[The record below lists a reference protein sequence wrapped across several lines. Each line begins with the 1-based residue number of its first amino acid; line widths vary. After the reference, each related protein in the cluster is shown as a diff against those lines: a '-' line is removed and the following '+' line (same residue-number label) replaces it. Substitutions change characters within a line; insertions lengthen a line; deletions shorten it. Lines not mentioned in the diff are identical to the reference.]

1 MRVMRAHLPTEMLA
15 FWLVEFV
22 LGMAVFYMLLVPAG
36 SVAGIDMRAADR
48 AAILALTLGLGAA
61 LAGLYRP
68 EIVVGARRL
77 VGSTLTGGLI
87 AFTLIFLCVFAA
99 DRNFRDFVRGDVVA
113 VLKMLAAWLVLLLA
127 TRLALN
133 YALLR
138 GWFLRTVLIVGSPND
153 AASLASAIHGHRPGF
168 IRIGGV
174 VPASALPDL
183 LATRR
188 RGRVG
193 RGRLWGVVVTRAAR
207 AEIPVGALMA
217 RRHETPL
224 LFGETEFRES
234 RLRRLDIDN
243 LDPDWL
249 LYADRIGRA
258 RIGQFLHRALDL
270 IGAAIL
276 VVVSLP
282 VMLLTAIAIRLE
294 DGKPI
299 LYRQTRVGRDGR
311 PFTVYKFRS
320 MRVDAEARGA
330 VWAAERDPRVT
341 RVGTIIRRLRIDE
354 LPQLLN
360 VIAGDMALVGPRPE
374 RPEFTSELA
383 DRIPGYADRLSVKPG
398 ITGWAQVSAPY
409 AASIDDARIKL
420 SYDLYYIKNRSLL
433 LDLLILA
440 STVRVVLFR
449 EGAR

>member
-1 MRVMRAHLPTEMLA
+1 MRVMRAHLPAEMLA

-22 LGMAVFYMLLVPAG
+22 LGMGLFYVVLMPAG
-36 SVAGIDMRAADR
+36 AATSLDVGVADR
-48 AAILALTLGLGAA
+48 AAILALTLGLGGA

-68 EIVVGARRL
+68 EVVVEARRL
-77 VGSTLTGGLI
+77 VGGTLTGGLM
-87 AFTLIFLCVFAA
+87 AFPIMFLCAYTL
-99 DRNFRDFVRGDVVA
+99 DSSFRGLLNDDSLA
-113 VLKMLAAWLVLLLA
+113 VLKVLVAWLVLLLA

-133 YALLR
+133 YALMR
-138 GWFLRTVLIVGSPND
+138 GWFLRTVLIVGSPSD
-153 AASLASAIHGHRPGF
+153 AAGLASAIHGHRPGF

-174 VPASALPDL
+174 VPATALPDL
-183 LATRR
+183 LATRS
-188 RGRVG
+188 RGRFG

-217 RRHETPL
+217 RRHESPL
-224 LFGETEFRES
+224 LFGEMEFRES

-249 LYADRIGRA
+249 LYADRAGRS
-258 RIGQFLHRALDL
+258 RIGQFLHRTLDL
-270 IGAAIL
+270 VGATIL
-276 VVVSLP
+276 LVVSLP
-282 VMLLTAIAIRLE
+282 MMLMTAIAIRLE
-294 DGKPI
+294 DGKPV
-299 LYRQTRVGRDGR
+299 LYRQIRVGRDGR
-311 PFTVYKFRS
+311 TFTVYKFRS

-330 VWAAERDPRVT
+330 VWAEERDPRVT
-341 RVGTIIRRLRIDE
+341 RVGAIIRRLRIDE

-374 RPEFTSELA
+374 RPEFTSALA
-383 DRIPGYADRLSVKPG
+383 DQIPGYADRLSVKPG

-409 AASIDDARIKL
+409 AASIDDARVKL

-433 LDLLILA
+433 LDILILA

-449 EGAR
+449 EGSR

>member
-1 MRVMRAHLPTEMLA
+1 MRVMRAHLPAEMLA

-22 LGMAVFYMLLVPAG
+22 LGMALFYVVLVPAG
-36 SVAGIDMRAADR
+36 AASALDFGVVNR
-48 AAILALTLGLGAA
+48 AAIVAFALGLGAA

-68 EIVVGARRL
+68 EIVVEARRL
-77 VGSTLTGGLI
+77 VGSTLTGGLM
-87 AFTLIFLCVFAA
+87 AFPLMLFFGYVA
-99 DRNFRDFVRGDVVA
+99 DHSFRSFVRSDYPA
-113 VLKMLAAWLVLLLA
+113 VLEVLVAWLVLLLA
-127 TRLALN
+127 TRLSLKFAL
-133 YALLR
+133 AR
-138 GWFLRTVLIVGSPND
+138 GWFLRTVLIAGSPLD
-153 AASLASAIHGHRPGF
+153 AASLAGAIQSHRPGF
-168 IRIGGV
+168 VRIGGV

-183 LATRR
+183 LATRSR
-188 RGRVG
+188 RRLG
-193 RGRLWGVVVTRAAR
+193 RGGLWGVVVTRAAR
-207 AEIPVGALMA
+207 ADVPVGALMA
-217 RRHETPL
+217 RRHESPL
-224 LFGETEFRES
+224 LFSETEFRES

-243 LDPDWL
+243 LDQDWL
-249 LYADRIGRA
+249 LYADRMGRS

-270 IGAAIL
+270 VGAMLLL
-276 VVVSLP
+276 VLSLP
-282 VMLLTAIAIRLE
+282 VMLGTAIAIRIE

-299 LYRQTRVGRDGR
+299 LYRQVRVGRDGR

-341 RVGTIIRRLRIDE
+341 RVGSVIRRLRIDE
-354 LPQLLN
+354 LPQLFN

-398 ITGWAQVSAPY
+398 VTGWAQVSAPY
-409 AASIDDARIKL
+409 AASIEDARLKL

-433 LDLLILA
+433 LDFLILA

-449 EGAR
+449 EGSR